1 MAWGG
6 RGSASPLPNDEA
18 VSSRAGFV
26 CALLPVHRGPAG
38 RWQQSSASAERA
50 KATGDI
56 PCCMSQP
63 CVTAPSPQRGAA
75 SPPCTAGSCQAAPG
89 EHGGELGLYGLKDPP
104 FPLLSSSIASS
115 KHAPLLPCLF
125 LYLPRKPAPREA
137 HLVAHR
143 SLVPHV
149 SGQRGGTAMPVSGIP
164 GTALPPRH
172 LRSPLSFI
180 NSHLLH
186 SI

>member
-75 SPPCTAGSCQAAPG
+75 SPPCTAGSRQAAPG

-104 FPLLSSSIASS
+104 LPSALLQHSQLKTRSFTALLISVFATKTSS
-115 KHAPLLPCLF
+115 K
-125 LYLPRKPAPREA
+125 
-137 HLVAHR
+137 R
-143 SLVPHV
+143 SPP
-149 SGQRGGTAMPVSGIP
+149 GGTPVP
-164 GTALPPRH
+164 CPPRLGAAWGH
-172 LRSPLSFI
+172 SHAGEWHPGHCSAAPPPPQPAQLHKFSFAP
-180 NSHLLH
+180 
-186 SI
+186 